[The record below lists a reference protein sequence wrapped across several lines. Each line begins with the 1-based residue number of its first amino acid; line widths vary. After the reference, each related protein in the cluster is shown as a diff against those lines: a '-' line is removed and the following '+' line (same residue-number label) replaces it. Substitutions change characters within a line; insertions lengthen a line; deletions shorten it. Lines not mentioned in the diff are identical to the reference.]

1 MVDENEKEVW
11 EQYPEIWKTKS
22 EFFTWL
28 RGALRREVWSKYPP
42 KLVFKNK
49 NCTKPPEEY
58 KGKAKSGAYCSLTK
72 NWVNK
77 SNLEVDHIKGN
88 VSLRDWEDLLPF
100 VRHLCASEDN
110 MQLVSKEAH
119 KIKSYAE
126 KQNISFEH
134 AELEKYL
141 ISLIDKE
148 PRTDIQLFLSD
159 YGYPDVKVKD
169 IRDKLRDVFIEYC
182 YKGEM
187 I

>member
-1 MVDENEKEVW
+1 MVGENEKEIW

-42 KLVFKNK
+42 KLAFKNK

-58 KGKAKSGAYCSLTK
+58 KGKAKSGAYCALSNK
-72 NWVNK
+72 WVNK

-88 VSLRDWEDLLPF
+88 VSLRSWEDLLPF

-126 KQNISFEH
+126 KNNITFEQ

-141 ISLIDKE
+141 IQIIDKE
-148 PRTDIQLFLSD
+148 PRDSIQLFLSD
-159 YGYPDVKVKD
+159 YGHQDVKVKD
-169 IRDKLRDVFIEYC
+169 IRDKLRDVFITYC
-182 YKGEM
+182 YKEK
-187 I
+187 